1 MNRKGFTLLELLIV
15 VIIIGSLVAIALP
28 QYIKTIEV
36 ARSVEAVINI
46 GSLRVAIERY
56 WYERGGITT
65 DLDTLD
71 VSDPNEQTERLFHY
85 TITDDGTTSETRKF
99 TVRAERIGMTS
110 TYWVKWVQIN
120 NNTGKLYKSNTLGGP
135 ES

>member
-1 MNRKGFTLLELLIV
+1 MKKKGFTLLELLIV
-15 VIIIGSLVAIALP
+15 VIIISILAVIALP
-28 QYIKTIEV
+28 QYIKTIEK

-56 WYERGGITT
+56 WYERGGVTV
-65 DLDTLD
+65 DLDGLD
-71 VSDPNEQTERLFHY
+71 LSNPNEQTERLFHY
-85 TITDDGTTSETRKF
+85 TITDDGTTGETRKF
-99 TVRAERIGMTS
+99 TVKAERIGMTD
-110 TYWVKWVQIN
+110 THWVKWVQVN